1 MGDAGRVGVARAVFV
16 NEGSVEFHVGGRCSR
31 TLVLVR
37 DADVVVATVLR
48 NGCRHAVVVHG
59 AVHAAAAG
67 ELTVVGVVVGG
78 GTALA
83 LVGSI
88 AEVSIGSTAGGPR
101 PVVRSDVAC
110 TGRVGL
116 AEGSGHVR
124 DVDVFVRMVSFDG
137 VMRVGATARLRAV
150 AAIVGGDVLAE
161 DDVAGT
167 GGVRAVRLSTT
178 VSSSNSMAGW
188 YNSPIIPEVR
198 LPRKIATMAKARLR
212 AAFMLLARFGWYM
225 KQTHSRPSEKRPGTI
240 KPD

>member
-16 NEGSVEFHVGGRCSR
+16 NEGCVEFHVGGRCSR

-88 AEVSIGSTAGGPR
+88 AEVSIGSTAGGPC
-101 PVVRSDVAC
+101 PVVGSNVAC

-161 DDVAGT
+161 DDVSGAGCL
-167 GGVRAVRLSTT
+167 GGVEHDGFFFQLNGWLVQFAHHPGSETSEENRNDGKGEATRGFHAIRGAWLVYEL
-178 VSSSNSMAGW
+178 NGLPSM
-188 YNSPIIPEVR
+188 
-198 LPRKIATMAKARLR
+198 
-212 AAFMLLARFGWYM
+212 
-225 KQTHSRPSEKRPGTI
+225 H
-240 KPD
+240 

>member
-16 NEGSVEFHVGGRCSR
+16 NEGCVEFHVGGRCSR

-83 LVGSI
+83 FVSSI

-150 AAIVGGDVLAE
+150 AAIVEEMYWPKTTCPGL
-161 DDVAGT
+161 VAWEG
-167 GGVRAVRLSTT
+167 LSTT

-212 AAFMLLARFGWYM
+212 VAFMLLGGSGWYM
-225 KQTHSRPSEKRPGTI
+225 N
-240 KPD
+240 